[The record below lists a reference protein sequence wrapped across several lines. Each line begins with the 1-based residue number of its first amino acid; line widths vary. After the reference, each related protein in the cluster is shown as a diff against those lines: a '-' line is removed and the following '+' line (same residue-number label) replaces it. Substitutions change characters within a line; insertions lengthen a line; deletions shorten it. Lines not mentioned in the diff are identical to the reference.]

1 MATATATRMAKTL
14 HKTTTLQVHHT
25 VSYISLLSLHDYDVT
40 MLNFTSYGGYTTSLR
55 APEVKKFVPS
65 GCYEVT

>member
-1 MATATATRMAKTL
+1 MATATATRMAKMR

-40 MLNFTSYGGYTTSLR
+40 MLNFTSYGGYKQ
-55 APEVKKFVPS
+55 VMMH
-65 GCYEVT
+65 